1 MLYYHYIALP
11 TQNISNIPKT
21 TLYAWG
27 LNSFGQ
33 LGDGTTINRSTPVS
47 LNAQFSPTSST
58 GNNHTAIV
66 YSDGSLYMTG
76 FNQYGQLGDGTT
88 INKSAPVKIGS
99 SSWTS
104 VTAQADST
112 VGLTIAGTLWSWG
125 RNSFGELG
133 TFDAGDRSSPVQIS
147 AYGDSASYASWAA
160 VSVGQLHSLAI
171 RKSDY
176 SLWGWGLANQGQIGD
191 GNVGTVS
198 YRSKPVLI
206 SKSRSWSIISAGT
219 NFSAAIDTTG
229 ALYMWGLGTSGQLGD
244 NTSTTKY
251 APTKIGNSSWST
263 VSTGQ
268 IHTIA
273 IDSTGALYAWGFNS
287 GALGDNTASIR
298 SSPVKIGS
306 SSWSKINAANSY
318 SAAIDTV
325 GRLFTWGLNANG
337 QLGDGTTITKSSPV
351 QIGTSS
357 WSSISVG
364 NSQAFAVTNLGT
376 LYAWGSNSSTYL
388 GGLGDGTGVDKSSP
402 VVINTV
408 ASYSSWRIVSA
419 SDTTGA
425 NFTLA
430 IRNQDSSLWAWG
442 NNTAGQLG
450 DGTVVSRSFPIQ
462 IGTSS
467 WSTVNAGNSAGFGVT
482 SDGKLYA
489 WGLNAAYQ
497 LGDGT
502 TVSKSS
508 PVQVG
513 ALNTFS
519 TFAAQFNGNNY
530 LSTPNTVANQ
540 PGSGDFTIEAWLNT
554 TYSSNIQTASLI
566 SQYNTG
572 ALGEWNLGFQ
582 QNLLRAIVGQSTI
595 NDVSVPIC
603 DGAWHHIAWV
613 RNGSGTNNNT
623 VYVDGRAVLQ
633 FTNTTTLNGNAQP
646 LYIGEAVSAGGSK
659 FTGSVSNVR
668 MVKGT
673 AVYTSDFNTLSVP
686 LTAIANTA
694 LLTCQSSTFIDNS
707 TNAFTITN
715 QSAVTSVLNTIRYP
729 LRSSNSWTAVN
740 AGDSHTTAIG
750 TDGSLWTW
758 GSNTFGQLGNFIN
771 QSLYTVPTKLPNS
784 ATPYSWAQISE
795 GVSHTLAISNTGLL
809 YGWGGNASGQ
819 LGDGTTITKS
829 SPVLIS
835 AKSWS
840 KVSAG
845 WSHSVAIDSL
855 GGLYAW
861 GSNATYGQLG
871 DGTTVSKSDPIKI
884 GTSSWSSI
892 SAGQFHSMAIDTT
905 GGLWSWGDNTSG
917 KLGDGTVVNKSSPV
931 LISSGSSWTSVS
943 AGFTHSTAIDINGKL
958 YAWGYNAQ
966 GQVGYLNGFPSFSTP
981 TQIAN
986 SGGTYSWTQVSSG
999 QDGTTSAGIAAD
1011 GSLFTWGPGGSGRL
1025 GDGTTTDKNVP
1036 VKIGN
1041 RSWTLVTVGTSHLA
1055 AIDTTGALYAWGN
1068 NANGELGDGTTI
1080 NKSSPVK
1087 IGTSSWS
1094 SVSAGG
1100 NHLLGITST
1109 GALFGWGSNFAGQLG
1124 DNTLVYKS
1132 SPVAIGIPTGTI
1144 GYNSVLLNGTNQ
1156 YLTTANY
1163 IDSTYTCTGNF
1174 TVEGWFYPTSVTGAH
1189 SLFTLGTENTGR
1201 YTWLLNGAVVNSNL
1215 YGASSTTYNST
1226 VSINTWNHIAVVRS
1240 GSTVGVYLN
1249 GVLDATTD
1257 TQAGTI
1263 GNGAL
1268 RIGADGTGSTTFT
1281 GNISN
1286 FRFVNGTAVYSGSS
1300 FTVPT
1305 QPISAIANTKLMTCQ
1320 SSTITD
1326 ITPVNSPTISNSV
1339 IPFTIPTTWTSV
1351 SVGYYHSVAKAS
1363 DGSLYTWGYN
1373 NFGQLG
1379 DNSVVTKST
1388 AVKIPT
1394 SAITYTQPVYWSKTA
1409 GAGGGGNFATTYGIR
1424 SNGSLWSWG
1433 SGNVGQLGDN
1443 TIVSKSSPIQI
1454 GTSSWTQVAAGLNHA
1469 IAIDTTGALYAWGN
1483 PSIYGTL
1490 GDGTAVAKSSPVKIG
1505 TSSWA
1510 SLGAG
1515 YVHNAAI
1522 DINGRLYTWGNN
1534 SNGQL
1539 GNNSATNLS
1548 APNQVGTSSW
1558 SMAAA
1563 GNSNTAA
1570 IDTVGRLFTWGYGN
1584 NGNLGD
1590 GTTVTKSS
1598 PVLIGSSSWTK
1609 VAVGNSNSMAIDING
1624 GLYTWGGGSSGQLGD
1639 STTVQ
1644 RSTLTKIGTSSWSM
1658 VSAGPSHCAAIDAV
1672 GRLFTWGNNATG
1684 QLGDGQT
1691 VNQSSP
1697 VLIST
1702 SSWAMVYAS
1711 QSHTSAIDVTGRLAV
1726 WGQGTVGAIG
1736 DGTIIS
1742 KSSPVV
1748 LAAFTA
1754 TITQSLNSY
1763 TSWSKI
1769 SAGNNH
1775 TAAIDSFNSLYTWG
1789 YNINGQ
1795 LSDGTTVNKSS
1806 PVAIIASQAAT
1817 WKQISQNE
1825 FFTLGIRNQDSS
1837 LWAWG
1842 RNIAGALGDGTTID
1856 KSSPVKIGTSSW
1868 AYVSAGNSH
1877 SAAIDTTGALYAWGS
1892 NTTYGQ
1898 LGDGTVVN
1906 KSSPV
1911 KIGTGSWTRVAAGNF
1926 YTSAIDSTGKMWSW
1940 GNNPGDGTA
1949 VNKSTPV
1956 AVSLSGN
1963 WKKVS
1968 ISQHAL
1974 AIDSTGGL
1982 WAWGANLNGQI
1993 GNGTVNS
2000 GTANKQYSAMQ
2011 IGTSSWAT
2019 IAACRSSSAGIT
2031 VDGRLFTWGSNDA
2044 SQLGDITNTQT
2055 FNHKSSPVQIGTD
2068 KSWTALGATDLNC
2081 AGFSAIDT
2089 SGRLYYWGSSLGQG
2103 NSPVQ
2108 MGAGNSFVMSS
2119 QGWTHLLAIDT
2130 VGRLWGLLS
2139 NDKGQLGD
2147 GTTVGQY
2154 TAASP
2159 VQVGNSS
2166 WSFVRAGYSSSSA
2179 IDINGRLFTWG
2190 ANSSYELG
2198 DGTTIGKSSPV
2209 QIGIDRNWIFAKT
2222 ALASCAIDSTNTLWH
2237 WGYNSSGLANYNTNS
2252 NNVSPIMTTL
2262 PNLSGLSPN
2271 SIEITQ
2277 QNILAYNSSGS
2288 LYAWGDNTYGQIGDG
2303 SGVIKSSPVFVKTT
2317 PLAPSTQS
2325 WTSLNAGPNYAWAIS
2340 NLGNLYQW
2348 SSGGALSQVSNKPST
2363 VPLSNKIAIDINQNA
2378 YAIDNNQNLY
2388 QLSLYYNN
2396 YGGSLYGFGP
2406 KVSSISAGHAHYMI
2420 IDTLSRLWVWG
2431 TNAQGQLGDGTI
2443 TAAGGPKRI
2452 PGVGASSWSKISAG
2466 SSYTM
2471 GITVS
2476 GELYGWGLNL
2486 NGQLGIGNQTNQ
2498 STPQKIGTSSW
2509 AMVATGKSAIT
2520 TLAIDINGRLF
2531 AWGSGYVGQ
2540 NGTNGTQYS
2549 SPVQMGVGT
2558 SWTTVSINQSHVAAI
2573 DTLGRL
2579 YTWGA
2584 SYSGGLGNGQTFI
2597 VTPTQIYGTNSY
2609 TQVSTGYD
2617 YTMAIDTTGALY
2629 VWGQNSDGRLGDGT
2643 IISRSSPTKIG
2654 TSSWIAIDAGY
2665 TQPVAIALDGTA
2677 YSAAGTPPYAVSS
2690 LTALNVNSTTVTYS
2704 SWSFVNAGGST
2715 QSAID
2720 TTGSL
2725 YMWGYQKTLSGYY
2738 TFIPGTYGLQSLVY
2752 PTKIVSTNSWSSIS
2766 TGSQHVAAITST
2778 GSLFTWGYNG
2788 YGNLGDNTTVDKTS
2802 PVQIG
2807 TSSWSAVAVNMPTSA
2822 LYNYTTGILS
2832 DGSLYSWGSNQ
2843 YGQLADYTTV
2853 SKSSPVLLNSVTDA
2867 LTGSAV
2873 PSWTFIETGD
2883 THTAALTTTGVL
2895 WAWGLNTFGQL
2906 GDNTTNSRS
2915 AAVKIGTSSWT
2926 TLSAGGAITQVIH
2939 SNGNLYGWGRNAE
2952 GQLGDR
2958 SNSNRS
2964 SPVVVIAY
2972 NETLNVYSSWSAVSA
2987 GNYHTAAID
2996 STGGLYAWGQ
3006 NAYGNLGNNTTVDN
3020 ISPVK
3025 IGTNSWSKVGA
3036 GWFQTMG
3043 IDNAGRLYGW
3053 GYNGVGQLGDN
3064 TVTTRSSPVQI
3075 GTSSWSAVAV
3085 SVSNSFAAAITSAG
3099 NLFTW
3104 GFNTQY
3110 QLGDGTT
3117 ITRSSPVAITIYNE
3131 ATYVYSSWSAVSAG
3145 GTHTAAITS
3154 ARALF
3159 AWGLNNVGQLGDGT
3173 TINKLSPVLIAS
3185 GSSWTSVSAGAF
3197 YTTAIGQYGRLYAWG
3212 LGTSGQLGDG
3222 TQTTR
3227 SSPVLIEQAF
3237 LSTIPSATWSE
3248 VLRGTSNTIAIRA
3261 EDFSLWTWG
3270 YNGLSSGHLG
3280 DGTTVSKSS
3289 PVLIGNHNDTPTGYR
3304 RWNKIAIAGGT
3315 TTFYMGAIDST
3326 GALYMWGQNTTGQ
3339 LGDGTVVTKS
3349 SPVQIGAS
3357 SWSAVSIGWSHAAA
3371 IDSVGRLFTWG
3382 DNVYGQL
3389 GDSTRNVSKSSPVL
3403 IGSSSWSAVSA
3414 GDLYT
3419 AAIDINGRLYIW
3431 GLNIY
3436 GAHGDGTTIDKSSPV
3451 QIGTSSWAFVS
3462 AGNSVTAA
3470 IDSVGRLFT
3479 WGYNTGGWLGDNTGV
3494 SKSSPVQIGTS
3505 SWTKVAAAKTY
3516 NTAAIDINGRL
3527 FSWGSLFIGD
3537 NQTSGRSSPVQI
3549 GTSSWTKVTSGNGSS
3564 VIDINGNLWAW
3575 GENNGGGLGDGT
3587 TVAKSSPV
3595 QIAATV
3601 AGAIYYS
3608 WTAVSAGLDSAF
3620 ALNNLGRLYAWGNN
3634 ATNQLGDGTITLRIS
3649 PIQIGSS
3656 SWSAVSAGGTH
3667 TAAIDT
3673 TGTLYGWGFNTSGQV
3688 GDGTAVTKSLPT
3700 LANNPPYSYNTTS
3713 WSYVGLSNAIDST
3726 GALYAWGVNA
3736 SGQLGDGT
3744 TTNRSVPIKIGSSS
3758 WSVVDGNSF
3767 SNNNN
3772 LGLDIN
3778 GRLFTWGL
3786 ASSYQLGDVTTT
3798 NKSSPVQIGLDTVV
3812 TDTSF
3817 NLISSGTGNFF
3828 YGRGISGSLYGWGNN
3843 SISQLGISSGINPFV
3858 NNPQRTLASTN
3869 FYNTSATW
3877 RKISLGAS
3885 HTMAIDTTGGLW
3897 VWGLN
3902 TSGQLGDN
3910 TIVSKSSPVKIGSS
3924 SWTFVKA
3931 SHFISIAIT
3940 TQGALYAWGFNDRGN
3955 PANASA
3961 GASTSSPVLC
3971 YAGSSF
3977 SFVGTNSAN
3986 NAGGT
3991 AYCST
3996 FLLNQNGV
4004 ATFTG
4009 YSVTG
4014 ENGNNTSGGFGS
4026 TTNQPLTGS
4035 SWTIVDV
4042 GGGRTGA
4049 TPGGYVVG
4057 ITTAGA
4063 LYAWGDALSG
4073 ALGDGTVTTKTSW
4086 VNKIGNSS
4094 WAFVQASSNR
4104 TTVGIDIQG
4113 RLFMWGDN
4121 TWGSLGDGTT
4131 INKSSPVQV
4140 GNSSWVSVSA
4150 SFGQIL
4156 AVDSS
4161 GRLFAWGLNSSGQM
4175 GDGTTINKSSPV
4187 QISVGKSNWISVATG
4202 QGHSAAI
4209 DSANTLYTWGLDSN
4223 GQLGNLR

>member
-1 MLYYHYIALP
+1 MLFYHYISLP

-27 LNSFGQ
+27 LNSYGQ

-88 INKSAPVKIGS
+88 INKSTPVKIGS

-133 TFDAGDRSSPVQIS
+133 VADVENRSSPVQITTFI
-147 AYGDSASYASWAA
+147 DSASYASWAA
-160 VSVGQLHSLAI
+160 VSVGQVHSLAI

-176 SLWGWGLANQGQIGD
+176 SLWGWGLATSGQIGD
-191 GNVGTVS
+191 GTVGTVS

-206 SKSRSWSIISAGT
+206 SKSRSWSVVSAGT

-306 SSWSKINAANSY
+306 SSWSKISAANSY

-357 WSSISVG
+357 WSTVSVG
-364 NSQAFAVTNLGT
+364 NSQAFAVTSLGT
-376 LYAWGSNSSTYL
+376 LYAWGSNNGTYL
-388 GGLGDGTGVDKSSP
+388 GGLGDGTSIDRSSP
-402 VVINTV
+402 VVVNTV

-419 SDTTGA
+419 SKAPGA

-430 IRNQDSSLWAWG
+430 IRNQDSTLWAWG

-450 DGTVVSRSFPIQ
+450 DGTVVNKSMPVQ

-489 WGLNAAYQ
+489 WGLNGSYQ

-502 TVSKSS
+502 TISKSS

-519 TFAAQFNGNNY
+519 TFASQFNGAGGCY

-554 TYSSNIQTASLI
+554 TYGSDAQTASII

-572 ALGEWNLGFQ
+572 ALGEWNFGFKS
-582 QNLLRAIVGQSTI
+582 NLLRAIIGQSAL
-595 NDVSVPIC
+595 NDISVPIT
-603 DGAWHHIAWV
+603 DGTWHHVAWV

-646 LYIGEAVSAGGSK
+646 LYIGEAVSAGGSR
-659 FTGSVSNVR
+659 FTGSISNLR
-668 MVKGT
+668 FVKGT

-694 LLTCQSSTFIDNS
+694 LLTCQSDTFIDNS

-715 QSAVTSVLNTIRYP
+715 NGGVVSSLNTIIYP
-729 LRSSNSWTAVN
+729 LRSSNSWTSIGT
-740 AGDSHTTAIG
+740 GDSHTTAIA

-784 ATPYSWAQISE
+784 ATPHSWAQISE

-819 LGDGTTITKS
+819 LGDGTVVTRS

-845 WSHSVAIDSL
+845 YSHSVAIDSL
-855 GGLYAW
+855 GALYAW
-861 GSNATYGQLG
+861 GDGAIGKLG
-871 DGTTVSKSDPIKI
+871 DGTTVSKS
-884 GTSSWSSI
+884 
-892 SAGQFHSMAIDTT
+892 
-905 GGLWSWGDNTSG
+905 L
-917 KLGDGTVVNKSSPV
+917 
-931 LISSGSSWTSVS
+931 
-943 AGFTHSTAIDINGKL
+943 
-958 YAWGYNAQ
+958 
-966 GQVGYLNGFPSFSTP
+966 
-981 TQIAN
+981 
-986 SGGTYSWTQVSSG
+986 
-999 QDGTTSAGIAAD
+999 
-1011 GSLFTWGPGGSGRL
+1011 
-1025 GDGTTTDKNVP
+1025 P

-1041 RSWTLVTVGTSHLA
+1041 SSWTSITASSTHTA
-1055 AIDTTGALYAWGN
+1055 AIDTTGALYTWGF
-1068 NANGELGDGTTI
+1068 NGSYQLGDNTTVS
-1080 NKSSPVK
+1080 KSSPVK

-1094 SVSAGG
+1094 SVSAGSLFTTGITSDGKLWAWGSNVQGQIGYLTGFANYSTPTQIANSGSTYSWVQLATGDNGVQFAGITNTGALYTWG
-1100 NHLLGITST
+1100 NNTNGQLGDGTTVNKSTPVKIGNSSWTSVAVGDLGTAAIDSTGALYTWGYNGYGQLGDGTTVNKSAPVKIGSSSWSVISLGNYWANGITST
-1109 GALFGWGSNFAGQLG
+1109 GALFGWGYNPYSNATA
-1124 DNTLVYKS
+1124 DNTFTNRS
-1132 SPVAIGIPTGTI
+1132 SPVAISIPTGTL
-1144 GYNSVLLNGTNQ
+1144 GFNSVLFNGTNQ
-1156 YLTTANY
+1156 YLTTNTGY
-1163 IDSTYTCTGNF
+1163 INSTYNCTGDF
-1174 TVEGWFYPTSVTGAH
+1174 TVEGWYYPTSVTGTR
-1189 SLFTLGTENTGR
+1189 SLFTLGSEATGR
-1201 YTWLLNGAVVNSNL
+1201 YTWFLVGNTITSNL
-1215 YGASSTTYNST
+1215 YGNISTTYTST
-1226 VSINTWNHIAVVRS
+1226 LSINTWAHIAVVRS
-1240 GSTVGVYLN
+1240 GSTVKLYVN
-1249 GVLDATTD
+1249 GTLDATTD

-1263 GNGAL
+1263 GNGSL
-1268 RIGADGTGSTTFT
+1268 RIGADGSGAATFA

-1286 FRFVNGTAVYSGSS
+1286 FRFVNGTAVYSGSL

-1320 SSTITD
+1320 SSPITD
-1326 ITPVNSPTISNSV
+1326 ITPVNSPTISTSV
-1339 IPFTIPTTWTSV
+1339 IPFTIPSTWTDLD
-1351 SVGYYHSVAKAS
+1351 VGTYYSVAKS
-1363 DGSLYTWGYN
+1363 SNGQIYSWGENVY
-1373 NFGQLG
+1373 GQLG
-1379 DNSVVTKST
+1379 DGTTVTRST
-1388 AVKIPT
+1388 PVKAGAAAV
-1394 SAITYTQPVYWSKTA
+1394 TYTEPVYWSKTA
-1409 GAGGGGNFATTYGIR
+1409 AGGGPGTFQDTFGIR
-1424 SNGSLWSWG
+1424 SNGSLWAWG
-1433 SGNVGQLGDN
+1433 SNNGGQLGDN
-1443 TIVSKSSPIQI
+1443 TIVAKSSPIQI
-1454 GTSSWTQVAAGLNHA
+1454 GTSSWSQIGAGFSHA
-1469 IAIDTTGALYAWGN
+1469 VAIDSTGALYAWGSN
-1483 PSIYGTL
+1483 VTYGQL
-1490 GDGTAVAKSSPVKIG
+1490 GDNTTVAKSSPVKIG
-1505 TSSWA
+1505 SSSW
-1510 SLGAG
+1510 SLLSVG
-1515 YVHNAAI
+1515 YLHNAAI
-1522 DINGRLYTWGNN
+1522 DTTGKLYTWG
-1534 SNGQL
+1534 SGINGQI
-1539 GNNSATNLS
+1539 GDSTATSKSNPTLIG
-1548 APNQVGTSSW
+1548 ASSW
-1558 SMAAA
+1558 SVASA
-1563 GNSNTAA
+1563 GTSNTAA
-1570 IDTVGRLFTWGYGN
+1570 IDINGRLFTWGYGN
-1584 NGNLGD
+1584 LANLGD

-1598 PVLIGSSSWTK
+1598 PVQVGSSSWAKVSVGGSNTLAITIDGSLYVWGSGSNGQLGDGTTVQKSLPTKIGSSSW
-1609 VAVGNSNSMAIDING
+1609 SF
-1624 GLYTWGGGSSGQLGD
+1624 
-1639 STTVQ
+1639 
-1644 RSTLTKIGTSSWSM
+1644 
-1658 VSAGPSHCAAIDAV
+1658 VSAGQSHCAAIDSV
-1672 GRLFTWGNNATG
+1672 GRLFTWGNDANG

-1691 VNQSSP
+1691 VNKSSP
-1697 VLIST
+1697 VQIGT
-1702 SSWAMVYAS
+1702 SSWSAVYAG
-1711 QSHTSAIDVTGRLAV
+1711 QTHTSAIDVNGNLFV
-1726 WGQGTVGAIG
+1726 WGLGTSGAIG
-1736 DGTIIS
+1736 DGTTIS

-1754 TITQSLNSY
+1754 SLTQTLNSY

-1769 SAGNNH
+1769 SSGNYH
-1775 TAAIDSFNSLYTWG
+1775 TTAIDYTGSLWAWG
-1789 YNINGQ
+1789 YNSNGQ
-1795 LSDGTTVNKSS
+1795 LSDNTAIDKSRAVQLIGSTT
-1806 PVAIIASQAAT
+1806 AT

-1825 FFTLGIRNQDSS
+1825 FFTLAIRNQDSS

-1842 RNIAGALGDGTTID
+1842 RNIAGQLGDGTTID

-1868 AYVSAGNSH
+1868 AYVAAGNSH
-1877 SAAIDTTGALYAWGS
+1877 SAAVDITGALYVWGS
-1892 NTTYGQ
+1892 NATYGQ
-1898 LGDGTVVN
+1898 LGDGTTVS

-1911 KIGTGSWTRVAAGNF
+1911 KIGSSSWTKVAAGNF
-1926 YTSAIDSTGKMWSW
+1926 FTSAIDSTGKAYSW

-1949 VNKSTPV
+1949 VNKSSPV
-1956 AVSLSGN
+1956 AVALSGN

-1968 ISQHAL
+1968 IGQHAL
-1974 AIDSTGGL
+1974 AIDSTGAL
-1982 WAWGANLNGQI
+1982 WAWGANGSGQI
-1993 GNGTVNS
+1993 GNNSVNS
-2000 GTANKQYSAMQ
+2000 GTGNKQYSAMQ
-2011 IGTSSWAT
+2011 IGTSSWTTVAV
-2019 IAACRSSSAGIT
+2019 CRSSSAGIT

-2044 SQLGDITNTQT
+2044 SQLGDINNAST
-2055 FNHKSSPVQIGTD
+2055 FTHKSSPVQIGTD
-2068 KSWTALGATDLNC
+2068 KSWTALGATDLQC

-2089 SGRLYYWGSSLGQG
+2089 SGRLYFWGSSLGQG

-2119 QGWTHLLAIDT
+2119 QGAAHILAIDT
-2130 VGRLWGLLS
+2130 VGRLWGLL
-2139 NDKGQLGD
+2139 NNTYGNLGD
-2147 GTTVGQY
+2147 GTTVAQY

-2159 VQVGNSS
+2159 VQIGNSS

-2179 IDINGRLFTWG
+2179 IDINSRLFTWG
-2190 ANSSYELG
+2190 YNSSYELG
-2198 DGTTIGKSSPV
+2198 DGTNVSKSSPV
-2209 QIGIDRNWIFAKT
+2209 QIGIDRSWIFAKT

-2237 WGYNSSGLANYNTNS
+2237 WGYNGYYLSGNNNT
-2252 NNVSPIMTTL
+2252 NVSPIMTTL

-2277 QNILAYNSSGS
+2277 QNILAYNSGGN
-2288 LYAWGDNTYGQIGDG
+2288 LYVWGDNTYGQLADG
-2303 SGVIKSSPVFVKTT
+2303 SGVATKSSPVFVKST

-2325 WTSLNAGPNYAWAIS
+2325 WTSLSAANRTFAID
-2340 NLGNLYQW
+2340 NLGNLYTW
-2348 SSGGALSQVSNKPST
+2348 ASGGAAGQVSNKPAT
-2363 VPLSNKIAIDINQNA
+2363 VPLSKISIDTNQNA
-2378 YAIDNNQNLY
+2378 YAVDNNQNLY
-2388 QLSLYYNN
+2388 TISLYYNN

-2406 KVSSISAGHAHYMI
+2406 KVSSVSAGTNHYML
-2420 IDTLSRLWVWG
+2420 IDTLNRLWVWG
-2431 TNAQGQLGDGTI
+2431 NNSTYQLGDGT
-2443 TAAGGPKRI
+2443 TTTVSAPKRI
-2452 PGVGASSWSKISAG
+2452 IGVGASSWSKISAG
-2466 SSYTM
+2466 HSYTM
-2471 GITVS
+2471 GITIS
-2476 GELYGWGLNL
+2476 GELYGWGYNAQ
-2486 NGQLGIGNQTNQ
+2486 GQLGIGNATTPQT
-2498 STPQKIGTSSW
+2498 TPQKIGTSSW
-2509 AMVATGKSAIT
+2509 AMVATGKSAFT
-2520 TLAIDINGRLF
+2520 TLAIDAVGRLF
-2531 AWGSGYVGQ
+2531 AWGSGSIGQ
-2540 NGTNGTQYS
+2540 NGFNSVNYS
-2549 SPVQMGVGT
+2549 SPVQIGPAGS
-2558 SWTTVSINQSHVAAI
+2558 SWTMVSISQSHCAAI
-2573 DTLGRL
+2573 DTLGRIW
-2579 YTWGA
+2579 TWGA

-2609 TQVSTGYD
+2609 TQVSAGWD
-2617 YTMAIDTTGALY
+2617 YTYAIDTTGALY
-2629 VWGQNSDGRLGDGT
+2629 TWGQNSDGRLGDGT
-2643 IISRSSPTKIG
+2643 VISRSSPTKIG
-2654 TSSWIAIDAGY
+2654 TSSWSFVDAGY
-2665 TQPVAIALDGTA
+2665 TQPVAIATDGTA
-2677 YSAAGTPPYAVSS
+2677 YSAAGSPPFQLSS
-2690 LTALNVNSTTVTYS
+2690 LTALNVDSTTVTYS

-2720 TTGSL
+2720 TNGSL
-2725 YMWGYQKTLSGYY
+2725 YMWGYQKALSGSY
-2738 TFIPGTYGLQSLVY
+2738 TFIPGIYGQQNLSY
-2752 PTKIVSTNSWSSIS
+2752 PTKIVSTYSWSSIS

-2778 GSLFTWGYNG
+2778 GALFAWGYNG

-2807 TSSWSAVAVNMPTSA
+2807 TSSWSAVAVNMPASA

-2832 DGSLYSWGSNQ
+2832 NGTLYTWGSNQ
-2843 YGQLADYTTV
+2843 YGQLADNSTV
-2853 SKSSPVLLNSVTDA
+2853 SKSSPVLLSTLADTV
-2867 LTGSAV
+2867 TGSSL
-2873 PSWTFIETGD
+2873 PSWTSVSAGASGG
-2883 THTAALTTTGVL
+2883 AAITTTGAL
-2895 WAWGLNTFGQL
+2895 WTWGSGTYGALGDNTTTTKSTAARIGTSSWSVVSAGNNNTKAIDITGNLYAWGLNT
-2906 GDNTTNSRS
+2906 S
-2915 AAVKIGTSSWT
+2915 
-2926 TLSAGGAITQVIH
+2926 
-2939 SNGNLYGWGRNAE
+2939 

-2958 SNSNRS
+2958 SVTSRS
-2964 SPVVVIAY
+2964 SPVLVTAY
-2972 NETLNVYSSWSAVSA
+2972 NEALNVYSSWTAVSA
-2987 GNYHTAAID
+2987 GTNYTTAID
-2996 STGGLYAWGQ
+2996 TTGALYGWGY
-3006 NAYGNLGNNTTVDN
+3006 NAYGQLGNNSTTNN

-3025 IGTNSWSKVGA
+3025 IGSSSWTKVAA
-3036 GWFQTMG
+3036 GDLHTMG
-3043 IDNAGRLYGW
+3043 IDINSRLYGW
-3053 GYNGVGQLGDN
+3053 GYNGLGNLGDN

-3075 GTSSWSAVAV
+3075 GTSSWTTVAV
-3085 SVSNSFAAAITSAG
+3085 SNGSSFTTAINLTG
-3099 NLFTW
+3099 NLFAW
-3104 GFNTQY
+3104 GFNSSY

-3117 ITRSSPVAITIYNE
+3117 ITRSSPVTVSNVYNE
-3131 ATYVYSSWSAVSAG
+3131 TTYVYSSWSAVAVG

-3173 TINKLSPVLIAS
+3173 TINKFSPVQIGTDS
-3185 GSSWTSVSAGAF
+3185 WSSVALGNS
-3197 YTTAIGQYGRLYAWG
+3197 YTTAINTIGRLFTWG
-3212 LGTSGQLGDG
+3212 QNTSGQLGDG
-3222 TQTTR
+3222 TTISK
-3227 SSPVLIEQAF
+3227 SSPVIIQQANT
-3237 LSTIPSATWSE
+3237 STTISSTWSE
-3248 VLRGTSNTIAIRA
+3248 VSRGLNNSHTLAIRA
-3261 EDFSLWTWG
+3261 EDSTLWAWG
-3270 YNGLSSGHLG
+3270 QNSVGNLG
-3280 DGTTVSKSS
+3280 DGTTISKST
-3289 PVLIGNHNDTPTGYR
+3289 PIQIGSNLDTPTGYR
-3304 RWNKIAIAGGT
+3304 TWSKVSAGG
-3315 TTFYMGAIDST
+3315 FGVVNAMSAAIDST
-3326 GALYMWGQNTTGQ
+3326 GALWTWGSSASGQLGDNAGVSKSSPAKIGTSSWSAVSVGYSNVLAIDTNGRLYAWGDNAVGQ
-3339 LGDGTVVTKS
+3339 LGDGTLV
-3349 SPVQIGAS
+3349 A
-3357 SWSAVSIGWSHAAA
+3357 
-3371 IDSVGRLFTWG
+3371 
-3382 DNVYGQL
+3382 
-3389 GDSTRNVSKSSPVL
+3389 
-3403 IGSSSWSAVSA
+3403 
-3414 GDLYT
+3414 
-3419 AAIDINGRLYIW
+3419 
-3431 GLNIY
+3431 
-3436 GAHGDGTTIDKSSPV
+3436 KSSPV
-3451 QIGTSSWAFVS
+3451 QIGTSSWSMVS
-3462 AGNSVTAA
+3462 CGDSRGAA
-3470 IDSVGRLFT
+3470 IDINGRLFM
-3479 WGYNTGGWLGDNTGV
+3479 WGNNSLGQLGDNTSAG
-3494 SKSSPVQIGTS
+3494 KSSPVQIGTS
-3505 SWTKVAAAKTY
+3505 SWILISV
-3516 NTAAIDINGRL
+3516 G
-3527 FSWGSLFIGD
+3527 FS
-3537 NQTSGRSSPVQI
+3537 T
-3549 GTSSWTKVTSGNGSS
+3549 
-3564 VIDINGNLWAW
+3564 
-3575 GENNGGGLGDGT
+3575 
-3587 TVAKSSPV
+3587 
-3595 QIAATV
+3595 
-3601 AGAIYYS
+3601 
-3608 WTAVSAGLDSAF
+3608 
-3620 ALNNLGRLYAWGNN
+3620 
-3634 ATNQLGDGTITLRIS
+3634 
-3649 PIQIGSS
+3649 
-3656 SWSAVSAGGTH
+3656 

-3673 TGTLYGWGFNTSGQV
+3673 TGALYTWGWNASGFMGDGTTINKSSPVKIGTRAWTKVVTSNYATTAIDSIGNLWAWGSNAGGAFGDGTITNRSSPVQVSTSSWTKLSSGQGSSAIDNTGRLFAWGVNNYGQLGDNTIVDKSSPVQIGATVILSTYYSWTVVSAGLDSTFALNTLGRLYSWGNGATSQLGDGGATRSSPVQVGSLSWTTVSAGSTHAAAINTTGNVYTWGLNTSGQL
-3688 GDGTAVTKSLPT
+3688 GDGTTTNRNVQTINSV
-3700 LANNPPYSYNTTS
+3700 PYSYNTTS

-3744 TTNRSVPIKIGSSS
+3744 TISRSVPIKIGSSS
-3758 WSVVDGNSF
+3758 WSVVNGNPF

-3798 NKSSPVQIGLDTVV
+3798 SKSSPVQIGLDTVV
-3812 TDTSF
+3812 ADTSF

-3843 SISQLGISSGINPFV
+3843 TNSQLGLGTNPLV
-3858 NNPQRTLASTN
+3858 NNPQKTLVTTN

-3877 RKISLGAS
+3877 KKISLGAS

-3910 TIVSKSSPVKIGSS
+3910 TIVSKSSPVKLGTS

-3996 FLLNQNGV
+3996 FLLNNNGV

-4014 ENGNNTSGGFGS
+4014 EKGDNTSGGFGS
-4026 TTNQPLTGS
+4026 STGQPLTGS

-4209 DSANTLYTWGLDSN
+4209 DSTNTLYTWGLDSN